1 MDFQKIFKALTGCS
15 PLRWQ
20 QRLYNQMCSGK
31 LPDVCDLPTGLGKT
45 SVITIWLIAFAKQIA
60 DGKANLLPRR
70 LIYIVNRR
78 TVVDQATAI
87 VEELRRRV
95 EQASQPELE
104 WLKKNL
110 DKARANR
117 NQNEPVLAVST
128 LRGELADNGE
138 WKSDPARPAIIIGT
152 IDMIGSKLLF
162 AGYGDSYK
170 LRPHHAGLIGQDALI
185 VHDEAHLTPAFS
197 DLLQTIVKEQHRS
210 EEARPVIF
218 LELSATVSNGAN
230 RSIFGL
236 ECEDYNDEIVS
247 ERLNAKKS
255 LRLHKTKS
263 ALLPKRIAR
272 LACDHD
278 KKACKVLIYVNS
290 LEAAQEVVRLLKK
303 QLGRKAK
310 ERIALLTGTIRGDE
324 RDRMVRENPVYQA
337 FLNSGSHVE
346 HTVYLVS
353 TPAGEVGIDLDA
365 DHLVCDLT
373 TLDAMIQR
381 LGRVNRRGGKDRQA
395 QVDVVVT
402 SSDALKAMHDAGEGR
417 QAQVDVVVTADAYTG
432 KKKNNRKAE
441 LSPLDYARLNTL
453 NAIKSLPKKEDGCY
467 DVSPKALR
475 QLLVNFP
482 NAVAPKPETVPLTD
496 ILLDGWTLTTLK
508 GKLPGQ
514 PEVVTYLHGLEANQ
528 PETYVTWRAEVSLL
542 EKANISSEQ
551 LRDWFSH
558 CRIEAREQLR
568 DATYR
573 VHKELQ
579 KIAERHNGADIPVVV
594 LSERGEPEMCNLRDV
609 LQKGVPA
616 LAYRTIILPVEV
628 GGLTDEG
635 LLDGNIKKQALD
647 VAEAGGK
654 RERLLLEGGNGRYL
668 VRALTSS
675 EVNLMIDQPSPQK
688 AAEKVAQ
695 QRCRSM
701 SQLVPLR
708 LPSEWEEEDE
718 TEQKF
723 LLLLVEPKRAAEET
737 PESANTE
744 KQPTV
749 DEHCKLA
756 EQWAAR
762 FGEALNLESGQKEAL
777 EIAAR
782 WHDRGKAR
790 KVWQRAIFNEDK
802 EDKAYYAKPGPQG
815 IDSRRLNGYR
825 HEFGS
830 LLEAMAD
837 SEISSH
843 PEADLI
849 LHLIAV
855 HHGWAR
861 PHFLPSAWDLESH
874 TEAQNRQA
882 ALEAMRRFG
891 RLQQCFGRWGLAW
904 LESLMRCVD
913 ILASRQIRPTED

>member
-1 MDFQKIFKALTGCS
+1 MYFQKIFKALTDYS

-20 QRLYNQMCSGK
+20 QRLYNQMCSGN
-31 LPDVCDLPTGLGKT
+31 LPGVCDLPTGLGKT
-45 SVITIWLIAFAKQIA
+45 SVIAIWLIALAKQIDA
-60 DGKANLLPRR
+60 GTILLPRR

-78 TVVDQATAI
+78 TVVDQATII
-87 VEELRRRV
+87 VEELRKRIN
-95 EQASQPELE
+95 EASEPELK
-104 WLKKNL
+104 WLKETLHKV
-110 DKARANR
+110 RANKD
-117 NQNEPVLAVST
+117 QDEPVLAVST

-162 AGYGDSYK
+162 AGYGDGYK

-210 EEARPVIF
+210 KEARPVKF
-218 LELSATVSNGAN
+218 LELSATVSNRN
-230 RSIFGL
+230 NCRIFGL
-236 ECEDYNDEIVS
+236 EPEDHDDVIVS
-247 ERLNAKKS
+247 ERLKAKKS
-255 LRLHKTKS
+255 LYLHETK
-263 ALLPKRIAR
+263 ADLLAKMIAQ
-272 LACDHD
+272 LAYAHD
-278 KKACKVLIYVNS
+278 KEAYKVLIYVNS
-290 LEAAQEVVRLLKK
+290 LETAQKVVRLFKK
-303 QLGRKAK
+303 LLGKKAK

-353 TPAGEVGIDLDA
+353 TSAGEVGIDLDA

-381 LGRVNRRGGKDRQA
+381 LGRVNRRGG
-395 QVDVVVT
+395 
-402 SSDALKAMHDAGEGR
+402 EGR

-432 KKKNNRKAE
+432 KKKNSRKAE
-441 LSPLDYARLNTL
+441 LSPLDHARLNTL
-453 NAIKSLPKKEDGCY
+453 TAIKNLPQKGDGCY
-467 DVSPKALR
+467 DASPMALR
-475 QLLVNFP
+475 QLLVGFP
-482 NAVAPKPETVPLTD
+482 GAVAPKPETVPLTD

-542 EKANISSEQ
+542 AKANISSEQ
-551 LRDWFSH
+551 LQDWFSH

-635 LLDGNIKKQALD
+635 LLDGDIKKQALD

-675 EVNLMIDQPSPQK
+675 EVNLTIDQPSPQK

-708 LPSEWEEEDE
+708 LPSEREEEDE

-790 KVWQRAIFNEDK
+790 KVWQRAIFNEDNEDK

>member
-1 MDFQKIFKALTGCS
+1 MDFQKIFKALTGYS

-95 EQASQPELE
+95 EQASQPELK

-218 LELSATVSNGAN
+218 LELSATVSNRN
-230 RSIFGL
+230 NCRIFGL
-236 ECEDYNDEIVS
+236 EPEDHDDVIVS
-247 ERLNAKKS
+247 ERLKAKKS
-255 LRLHKTKS
+255 LYLHETK
-263 ALLPKRIAR
+263 ADLLPKMIAQ
-272 LACDHD
+272 LAYAHD
-278 KKACKVLIYVNS
+278 KEVCKVLIYINS
-290 LEAAQEVVRLLKK
+290 LEVAQKVVRLLKK
-303 QLGRKAK
+303 LLGKKAK

-353 TPAGEVGIDLDA
+353 TPAGEVGVDLDA

-381 LGRVNRRGGKDRQA
+381 LGRVNRRGG
-395 QVDVVVT
+395 
-402 SSDALKAMHDAGEGR
+402 EGR
-417 QAQVDVVVTADAYTG
+417 QAQVDVVVIDDAYTG

-453 NAIKSLPKKEDGCY
+453 NAIRSLPKKEDGCY
-467 DVSPKALR
+467 DASPMALR

-675 EVNLMIDQPSPQK
+675 EVNLTIDQPSPQK

-718 TEQKF
+718 TEQEF

-762 FGEALNLESGQKEAL
+762 FGEALNLGSGQKEAL

-802 EDKAYYAKPGPQG
+802 EDEAYAKPGPQG
-815 IDSRRLNGYR
+815 MDSRRLNGYR

-861 PHFLPSAWDLESH
+861 PHFLPSAWDLERH

-891 RLQQCFGRWGLAW
+891 RLQQRFGRWGLAW